1 MSLLSGKKRN
11 REITLFMSSP
21 SLPNSK
27 IIQLATCDDKKID
40 FGSIGKAFGLDPST
54 LKLNGYFISRGID
67 FISSSL
73 TWDSLLSFFSGKG
86 LSTGK
91 HDHDALL
98 VTGKVGNNGGHETE
112 HAGSNRGNQ
121 LENFQN
127 GIISNRGNQVEN
139 FQNGI
144 VKVIQTEHDG
154 SNRGNQLE
162 DINLHKNKKLR
173 ESKSGEILNVL
184 NCKRKQLFEDVNQ
197 FKKLKINDIQ
207 DKVDE
212 LPGSISRSQFTCS
225 YRNKNLKRIRDV
237 EIVAANYKRIR

>member
-27 IIQLATCDDKKID
+27 IVQLVTCDDKKID

-67 FISSSL
+67 LLSSSL
-73 TWDSLLSFFSGKG
+73 TWNSLLSFFSVKG
-86 LSTGK
+86 LSTGE

-98 VTGKVGNNGGHETE
+98 VTGKVVNNGGHE
-112 HAGSNRGNQ
+112 SQ
-121 LENFQN
+121 DFQH
-127 GIISNRGNQVEN
+127 GVM
-139 FQNGI
+139 
-144 VKVIQTEHDG
+144 KVIETGHYC
-154 SNRGNQLE
+154 NHRGNQLE
-162 DINLHKNKKLR
+162 DINLHKNKKLK

-197 FKKLKINDIQ
+197 FKKLKINEDKFDIW

-212 LPGSISRSQFTCS
+212 LPRSISQNQFTCS
-225 YRNKNLKRIRDV
+225 YTNKNLKQTRDD
-237 EIVAANYKRIR
+237 EIVAANYKRIRYISSSRKI